1 MIADPVAIAAG
12 AALAADGHGDG
23 EIGSELSGKRRPSR
37 AVCVFLV
44 SSAWWLARMPPRCR
58 VVPQI
63 SGWGID
69 AERPATREDRRMREL
84 FNSTPPPPMALL
96 PDREPAG
103 MTSASSNLSWPHC
116 LIRAVVIST

>member
-1 MIADPVAIAAG
+1 MVAAG
-12 AALAADGHGDG
+12 AAPAADGHGNG
-23 EIGSELSGKRRPSR
+23 EIGGELSGTNATVESNLRVSRQTRRAGPR
-37 AVCVFLV
+37 
-44 SSAWWLARMPPRCR
+44 RKPPRVR
-58 VVPQI
+58 SPQI

-69 AERPATREDRRMREL
+69 AERPATREDRRVREL

-103 MTSASSNLSWPHC
+103 MTSASPNLSWPHC